1 MFKDDKRIRMFCGHY
16 GSGKTEFAVNY
27 VTKLK
32 EEVGQ
37 DKKVVISDM
46 DIVNPYFRSR
56 EKKAELEDKG
66 IVVYGSSY
74 NNDADIPAVPAEMMG
89 PFIDKKCDY
98 IIDLGGNDV
107 GTIVL
112 GRYKEHFDPEEIDVF
127 MVVNTYR
134 PDTYDV
140 DLVIEQM
147 HELEAGIGLKVTG
160 FVNNTNL
167 VRETCA
173 DDLLRGEEILSAV
186 SRRTGV
192 PIKYTAYVEEVVKD
206 MTPEVKAELSGE
218 VVPLTYYMRASWM

>member
-1 MFKDDKRIRMFCGHY
+1 MYKR
-16 GSGKTEFAVNY
+16 
-27 VTKLK
+27 
-32 EEVGQ
+32 Q
-37 DKKVVISDM
+37 
-46 DIVNPYFRSR
+46 
-56 EKKAELEDKG
+56 
-66 IVVYGSSY
+66 VVYGSSY

-147 HELEAGIGLKVTG
+147 HELEAGIGLNITG

-173 DDLLRGEEILSAV
+173 DDLLRGEEILSEV

-206 MTPEVKAELSGE
+206 MTPEVKAKLSGE